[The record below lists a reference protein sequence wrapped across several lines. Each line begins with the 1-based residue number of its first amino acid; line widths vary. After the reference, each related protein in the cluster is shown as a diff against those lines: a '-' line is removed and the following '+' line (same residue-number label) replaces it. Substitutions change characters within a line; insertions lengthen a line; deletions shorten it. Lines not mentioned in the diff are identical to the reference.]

1 MLILQNE
8 QNQILKGIGLA
19 LNRIGMVLENS
30 GEEEGEEEEVEVS
43 IPQGTEETKEEPKE
57 EVEEPETE
65 ETEPEV
71 EEEISKEELKL
82 QKKIDV
88 IPFSADL
95 NEFIQFILNTTK
107 NSIKVQ
113 SIVVKESK
121 IGKKTIII
129 SVRPQDRGKAIGKDG
144 SMIKKIKELVLRH
157 FEVNNVIINTKN

>member
-1 MLILQNE
+1 MLKKNV
-8 QNQILKGIGLA
+8 
-19 LNRIGMVLENS
+19 RIDRESMELISLFNNISGAIIKDCLVFKSPENS
-30 GEEEGEEEEVEVS
+30 SEVIIFLVKKQDVGKAIGKAGEHV
-43 IPQGTEETKEEPKE
+43 KD
-57 EVEEPETE
+57 
-65 ETEPEV
+65 
-71 EEEISKEELKL
+71 LMAKL

-88 IPFSADL
+88 IPFSADID
-95 NEFIQFILNTTK
+95 EFIQFILNTTK

-113 SIVVKESK
+113 SIEVKESK